1 MGTLL
6 NEPRILSMD
15 YKTQTL
21 VNGTCA
27 DGFVV
32 HNLGCSF
39 NIMCSC
45 CTRSLICQMKHTES
59 IFILVLMFSFFSTL
73 FYTILLL
80 SFYKIVSYRF
90 YSFIL
95 SFNLFLT

>member
-6 NEPRILSMD
+6 NEPRILSM
-15 YKTQTL
+15 TTRPRL
-21 VNGTCA
+21 NGTCA

-32 HNLGCSF
+32 HNQECSF

-45 CTRSLICQMKHTES
+45 CTHSLICQMKHTEG

-73 FYTILLL
+73 FHTILLF
-80 SFYKIVSYRF
+80 SFYKVVSSYRF
-90 YSFIL
+90 YAFIL